1 MLWYV
6 LERLLEKNHRLEVS
20 RMVGQWFYNLLSGS
34 KALEKSH
41 KIQTTLVDDLYE
53 IADEIGKD
61 FKDHDVYDINVWEF
75 LQEVQF
81 KTRGYSE
88 KQVRKSI
95 GLYSL
100 EIRRKWPDGE
110 IWWEADLYEFEE
122 KYSNLKTEYGKYVRG
137 LGDFVK
143 ENYNNTAYHYI
154 FSRYEDSVNIVLN
167 TIKEDK
173 QENNGIISDDV
184 LEKSKLIINKLN
196 IAIDKKKVEVKK
208 IQILQDKAA
217 QKSRIGRLDSELEFI
232 DKFIEV

>member
-1 MLWYV
+1 
-6 LERLLEKNHRLEVS
+6 
-20 RMVGQWFYNLLSGS
+20 MVGQWFYNLLSGS
-34 KALEKSH
+34 EALEKSY
-41 KIQTTLVDDLYE
+41 KIQTTLVEDLYK
-53 IADEIGKD
+53 IADEIGKE
-61 FKDHDVYDINVWEF
+61 FKDHDVYDVNVWDH

-95 GLYSL
+95 DLYSL
-100 EIRRKWPDGE
+100 EIRRKWSGGD

-122 KYSNLKTEYGKYVRG
+122 KYGNLKTEYGKHVRK

-143 ENYNNTAYHYI
+143 ENYNNTAYRYI
-154 FSRYEDSVNIVLN
+154 FSRYEDSINIVLN

-173 QENNGIISDDV
+173 QENNGIISDDI

-196 IAIDKKKVEVKK
+196 IAIDKKKEEVKK

-217 QKSRIGRLDSELEFI
+217 QISRIGRLESELDFI
-232 DKFIEV
+232 DKFTEV